1 MMEAAFKEPLFTLS
15 YLPPLRHLQ
24 QMAVCSA
31 IVFDNGLFF
40 KKQTLRNRCH
50 ILSPNGTQTLV
61 IPTVHTGGRSQPL
74 GEVAIAYSDNW
85 QQRHWRSLEAAY
97 RRSPFFEFY
106 EDDLRP
112 IYQHRYEL
120 LTQFNAALLG
130 WLFNAFGITTPFRFS
145 ADTPGP
151 EPAGGHDYR
160 NLSETGQPAS
170 GTASP
175 TYLQVFG
182 ASTGFVGGLSA
193 ADALFNN
200 GPAVRKAP
208 FLQPPG

>member
-1 MMEAAFKEPLFTLS
+1 MKAAVTVPLFTLS
-15 YLPPLRHLQ
+15 YLPPLLHLQ
-24 QMAVCSA
+24 RMAACKA
-31 IVFDNGLFF
+31 IEFDNGLYF

-50 ILSPNGTQTLV
+50 ILSPNGPQTLV

-74 GEVAIAYSDNW
+74 GKVAISYSDHW

-130 WLFNAFGITTPFRFS
+130 WLFNAFGIATPYSFS

-151 EPAGGHDYR
+151 GTFGDNDYR
-160 NLSETGQPAS
+160 ILSETGQPATDS
-170 GTASP
+170 TTPA
-175 TYLQVFG
+175 YLQVFG
-182 ASTGFVGGLSA
+182 ATTGFVGGLSA
-193 ADALFNN
+193 VDALFNN